1 MKGMLDYIHKKA
13 LKETYNAIFELE
25 DDSAEKAKSLET
37 PVLQEDIDR
46 MRIHISAICIDPND
60 VNMMFFFIRKEL
72 DKYRKTKEINDK
84 NIIIFNTLY
93 VENYRKVTNYM
104 LEEIFHIKNS
114 DVVIEKAFRA
124 LYDFSKVYKGY
135 TDKDDRFGISK
146 EDIELFNA
154 HKEQIL
160 ETMSTNTF
168 KTFALLAEIKII

>member
-1 MKGMLDYIHKKA
+1 MKGVLDYINKKA

-37 PVLQEDIDR
+37 PVLKDDIDH
-46 MRIHISAICIDPND
+46 MRSNITAVCIDPND

-114 DVVIEKAFRA
+114 DAVIEKAFRA

-135 TDKDDRFGISK
+135 ADKDDRFGISK
-146 EDIELFNA
+146 EDVELFNC
-154 HKEQIL
+154 HKEEIL
-160 ETMSTNTF
+160 ETMSNNTF